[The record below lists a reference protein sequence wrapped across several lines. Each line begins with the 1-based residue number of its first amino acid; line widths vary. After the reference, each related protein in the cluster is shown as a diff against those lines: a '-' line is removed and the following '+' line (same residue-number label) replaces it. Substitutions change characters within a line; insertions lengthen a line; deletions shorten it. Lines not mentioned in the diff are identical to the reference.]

1 MKKYRSKIGIG
12 IVLFIAIVI
21 GITSAILIINQ
32 AWPGLLINMMVVAF
46 IIYVFTS
53 TYYIINGNDLI
64 VKSGFLVHITVKI
77 DRIRKIEETRNPISS
92 PAASLDRI
100 GIFYN
105 KSDYVIISPE
115 DKMDFI
121 DQLKMIN
128 KEIEVILKKDRLNN

>member
-32 AWPGLLINMMVVAF
+32 AWPGLLINIVVIAF